1 MSIRTKK
8 AGKLNWATLGR
19 GRAKLLGGGDKR
31 EGGHRVAIWVE
42 MALAGGGRAQA
53 KALSEITVF
62 RFKFKA
68 GMARAWVARGELLL
82 RQGRADSEEG
92 LC

>member
-8 AGKLNWATLGR
+8 AAKHNWDTLGR
-19 GRAKLLGGGDKR
+19 GWSKLLGGGDKR
-31 EGGHRVAIWVE
+31 KGGHCVDIWVE
-42 MALAGGGRAQA
+42 MALAKGGRAQA
-53 KALSEITVF
+53 KALSDITVF

-82 RQGRADSEEG
+82 GQGRADSEQG